1 MQAWT
6 LQPRAIIVRTDGAD
20 SGHERRWLS
29 VGGHSRAGR
38 RACASSAR
46 CTIVAPT
53 TEASAIGHAL
63 TLRRPLRLEAIDDRV
78 FAVDGTPTDCV
89 NVAVTHVFNGL
100 PDLVVSGIN
109 KGWNLGDD
117 VTYSGTVAGALEGA
131 LLGIPSIGVSLRQT
145 RGDYDFQLRG
155 ARRGGDGRAR
165 SCGSRCPARTFLNI
179 NVPKGEPKGY
189 RVTVQAKRNHVTSVA
204 ERHDPKGHPYYWIEE
219 GQNEWEPHDR
229 SDYQAVRDG
238 YVSVTPLH
246 PDLTAHHAL
255 AAVEALSFEK
265 AAVRSRHGRVRRTA
279 RWRLAMR
286 SRVSSVV
293 VLAAVLAARRRR
305 GAAEAQ
311 AARARTS
318 ARRCSR

>member
-1 MQAWT
+1 MVRILVT
-6 LQPRAIIVRTDGAD
+6 NDDGYRSEGIRALAGALGELGD
-20 SGHERRWLS
+20 
-29 VGGHSRAGR
+29 V
-38 RACASSAR
+38 
-46 CTIVAPT
+46 TIVAPT

-63 TLRRPLRLEAIDDRV
+63 TLRRPLRLETIEDRV

-145 RGDYDFQLRG
+145 RGDYDFQHAARAAAVMADAILRQPL
-155 ARRGGDGRAR
+155 
-165 SCGSRCPARTFLNI
+165 PARTFLNI

-204 ERHDPKGHPYYWIEE
+204 VRHDPKGRPYYWIEE

-238 YVSVTPLH
+238 YVSITPLH

-265 AAVRSRHGRVRRTA
+265 ALVK
-279 RWRLAMR
+279 
-286 SRVSSVV
+286 
-293 VLAAVLAARRRR
+293 
-305 GAAEAQ
+305 
-311 AARARTS
+311 
-318 ARRCSR
+318 